1 MAVFRGDIFLS
12 VLCSEPGELTLGKS
26 SKLFVQW
33 CLKCKIPV
41 WERNDLKSLNANPR
55 SALQAATRLAGPV
68 GRKGTCMGHDNTY
81 SVARKT

>member
-1 MAVFRGDIFLS
+1 MAVFRGDRFLS
-12 VLCSEPGELTLGKS
+12 ILHSEPGELTLGRS

-55 SALQAATRLAGPV
+55 SALQADVRLADPV
-68 GRKGTCMGHDNTY
+68 GREGTCLGHDNTY
-81 SVARKT
+81 SVARKA